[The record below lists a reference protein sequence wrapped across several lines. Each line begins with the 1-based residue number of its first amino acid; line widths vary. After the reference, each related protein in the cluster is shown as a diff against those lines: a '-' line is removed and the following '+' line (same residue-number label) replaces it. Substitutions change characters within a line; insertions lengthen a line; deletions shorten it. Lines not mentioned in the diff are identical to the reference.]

1 LFGKKY
7 LNAVVN
13 ITEIESLLDSFPL
26 LLKSRMYDIER
37 NIGEKERIE

>member
-1 LFGKKY
+1 
-7 LNAVVN
+7 LNAVENV
-13 ITEIESLLDSFPL
+13 TEIESLLDGFSL